1 MLDQSSFKWLV
12 RGFVVTSLVL
22 SAVLLIVRPPA
33 GWAQGG
39 DEDKGPVSTPIIDE
53 PLDEPGTDDPEGQL
67 PVVALSSGT
76 SDKNPEWR
84 HVPDDNP
91 PHDPGTDEP
100 AGGAAST
107 RVTAQGYSSPLLI
120 PAADFTSHGEN
131 VEDYFF
137 SSQVSGFFGYIRQ
150 DGTGSVCLQAP
161 AYLPAGATVTSV
173 YGYLYDN
180 HSSGDASVNLYRV
193 RNLTGAEDTMA
204 SVSTTGFANSTSIR
218 YLGDITVDE
227 PAVSDLYS
235 YYVFT
240 CFPSDGGIDLRL
252 YAVRIFYSTSTPV
265 YLPIIL
271 IDSKY

>member
-107 RVTAQGYSSPLLI
+107 GVARRVTTQGC
-120 PAADFTSHGEN
+120 
-131 VEDYFF
+131 
-137 SSQVSGFFGYIRQ
+137 FFGYIRQ

-218 YLGDITVDE
+218 YLGDITITQ

-240 CFPSDGGIDLRL
+240 CFPSDGAINLRL
-252 YAVRIFYSTSTPV
+252 YAVRIFYE
-265 YLPIIL
+265 
-271 IDSKY
+271 

>member
-1 MLDQSSFKWLV
+1 MFNKSAFKGFAIGALAAAVVVLGAWPVLANNGDQLMPANYELDRMPG
-12 RGFVVTSLVL
+12 RGDGL
-22 SAVLLIVRPPA
+22 
-33 GWAQGG
+33 
-39 DEDKGPVSTPIIDE
+39 
-53 PLDEPGTDDPEGQL
+53 
-67 PVVALSSGT
+67 
-76 SDKNPEWR
+76 
-84 HVPDDNP
+84 
-91 PHDPGTDEP
+91 GTDEEGEIGA
-100 AGGAAST
+100 AGGVVGQAFGG
-107 RVTAQGYSSPLLI
+107 RPPLVI
-120 PAADFTSHGEN
+120 PAAAFTSHGDN

-180 HSSGDASVNLYRV
+180 HSSGDVWVDLYRV

-218 YLGDITVDE
+218 YLGDTTITE

-240 CFPSDGGIDLRL
+240 CFPSDGSIDLRL
-252 YAVRIFYSTSTPV
+252 YAVRIFYSTATPV
-265 YLPIIL
+265 YLPAIL
-271 IDSKY
+271 RDF

>member
-107 RVTAQGYSSPLLI
+107 GVAGAAGGVVGQAFGGRPPLVI
-120 PAADFTSHGEN
+120 PAAAFTSHGDN

-150 DGTGSVCLQAP
+150 DGTASVCLQAP
-161 AYLPAGATVTSV
+161 AYLPVGATVTSV

-180 HSSGDASVNLYRV
+180 HSSGDAWVDLYRV
-193 RNLTGAEDTMA
+193 GNMTGAEDTMA
-204 SVSTTGFANSTSIR
+204 SVSTTGYANSSSIR
-218 YLGDITVDE
+218 YLGDTTITQPV
-227 PAVSDLYS
+227 VSDLYS

-240 CFPSDGGIDLRL
+240 CFPSNGAIDLRL
-252 YAVRIFYSTSTPV
+252 YAVRIFYE
-265 YLPIIL
+265 
-271 IDSKY
+271 